1 MICIMYLL
9 MKVVALSDVVLVS
22 ALVVDVVEDDDGCCG
37 GDGV

>member
-9 MKVVALSDVVLVS
+9 MKVVALSDV
-22 ALVVDVVEDDDGCCG
+22 LVVSVVLAVEDEDDDGCCW